1 MIKAYIHDGS
11 IYMEPHFLAESEIKE
26 YMAGWQKAV
35 FPEAKR
41 IGADHFIYAT
51 QTYWRDEL
59 VRIDLYQVPLDD
71 REFNKRV
78 SNLLEKEDA
87 IIKAWHKGTAY

>member
-11 IYMEPHFLAESEIKE
+11 IYMEPHFLTESEIKG
-26 YMAGWQKAV
+26 YMAGWKEAV

-41 IGADHFIYAT
+41 IAADHFIYAT
-51 QTYWRDEL
+51 QTYEDDKL

-71 REFNKRV
+71 QEFNKRTA
-78 SNLLEKEDA
+78 NLLKQEDA